1 MGRVLATSRWFAG
14 VVKTES
20 CLASEELSRN
30 AGSLMCQAHAAQ
42 DRAARDPMLPEVL
55 LMRRSYRSLLA
66 AVLLSVPTAMPAFAQ
81 DSPPNILLILF
92 DDVGFSDFGAYGGY
106 ARTPKIDA
114 LAQDGVM
121 LSRFYSSPF
130 CGPSRAM
137 LMTGM
142 DNHQVGMGTLVET
155 VTPEMRNFPGYSM
168 TWEAHQKTLASLLS
182 EAGYQTFVTGK
193 WGIGKT
199 GANLPNKFGFDR
211 SYVMDATGGSNY
223 DASPYLP
230 GYDDVPWFEDGE
242 PVTLPKDYYSSRSLV
257 DKLIEYV
264 DEGDPNKPFFG
275 FLSLQAVHIPV
286 QAPTSYIDGYNGVF
300 DAGWNVMRDE
310 KLKRAIELGLVPP
323 TTKLS
328 PAPETHRAWEA
339 LSEEDKAVSVREMQV
354 NAGMIEAADAN
365 IGRLLDHLE
374 ARGTLEN
381 TIVIVTSDNGAESAE
396 TEFKGALQTALL
408 EAVKL
413 IEGLDT
419 SYDNL
424 GQPGSLTAI
433 GPEWAAVSSAPFDLY
448 KFYSSEG
455 GLRVPL
461 VISGPGISASGI
473 VNAPIHVADL
483 VPTLLDA
490 AGVSYDADDFYGR
503 SAIPVLT
510 GAAKTSY
517 SDEESFGFEVSGN
530 AALYRGNW
538 KITRLSA
545 PLGDSQWRLYDLSTD
560 PGETTDL
567 SAEYPELLENMKAE
581 YRSYS
586 QKVGVFEL
594 GPDDS
599 AIKQLFKNIATKS
612 LHKYWPYLVGV
623 VIALLSAVYVA
634 VRFAKLLIRNAAA

>member
-1 MGRVLATSRWFAG
+1 
-14 VVKTES
+14 
-20 CLASEELSRN
+20 
-30 AGSLMCQAHAAQ
+30 
-42 DRAARDPMLPEVL
+42 
-55 LMRRSYRSLLA
+55 MRRLYRSFLT
-66 AVLLSVPTAMPAFAQ
+66 AVLVSAPTAMPAFAQ
-81 DSPPNILLILF
+81 TGRPNILLVLF

-106 ARTPKIDA
+106 ARTPNIDA
-114 LAQDGVM
+114 MAKDGAM

-155 VTPEMRNFPGYSM
+155 VTPEMQEFPGYSM
-168 TWEAHQKTLASLLS
+168 RWEQHQKTIASLLS
-182 EAGYQTFVTGK
+182 DAGYQTFVTGK

-230 GYDDVPWFEDGE
+230 GYDDVDWFEDGE
-242 PVTLPKDYYSSRSLV
+242 PVTLPEDYYSSRSLV

-264 DEGDPNKPFFG
+264 DQGDPNKPFFG

-300 DAGWNVMRDE
+300 DAGWDVMRDQ
-310 KLKRAIELGLVPP
+310 KLERTMALGLVPP
-323 TTKLS
+323 TTKLA
-328 PAPETHRAWEA
+328 PAPETHRAWED
-339 LSEEDKAVSVREMQV
+339 LSPDDKAISAREMQV
-354 NAGMIEAADAN
+354 NAGMLEAADAN

-374 ARGTLEN
+374 ARGVLEN
-381 TIVIVTSDNGAESAE
+381 TIVIVTSDNGAEAAE

-408 EAVKL
+408 EGVKL

-424 GQPGSLTAI
+424 GQPRSLTAI

-448 KFYSSEG
+448 KFYGSEG

-461 VISGPGISASGI
+461 VIAGPGITASGI
-473 VNAPIHVADL
+473 VDAPIHVADL

-490 AGVSYDADDFYGR
+490 VGVSYDPDTFYGR

-510 GAAKTSY
+510 GAAETSY
-517 SDEESFGFEVSGN
+517 SDQESFGFEVSGN

-538 KITRLSA
+538 KITRLAA

-567 SAEYPELLENMKAE
+567 SSERPELFEDMKAE

-586 QKVGVFEL
+586 QTVGVFEL
-594 GPDDS
+594 GPEDS
-599 AIKQLFKNIATKS
+599 AFKELFKKIATKS
-612 LHKYWPYLVGV
+612 LHKYWPYLVGLVGV
-623 VIALLSAVYVA
+623 VIALILAIYAA
-634 VRFAKLLIRNAAA
+634 VRFARITIRRAAA